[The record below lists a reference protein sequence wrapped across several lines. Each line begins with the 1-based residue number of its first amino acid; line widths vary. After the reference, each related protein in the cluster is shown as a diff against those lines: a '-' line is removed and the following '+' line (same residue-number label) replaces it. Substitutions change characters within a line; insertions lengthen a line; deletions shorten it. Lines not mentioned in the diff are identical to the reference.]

1 MELFVNA
8 SYFRDVIKD
17 YEVLGEKENW
27 IRLKRFWEYYAIDH
41 GSYGVLVNANCEP
54 DILDAFGTKLKAVDE
69 LRPLLNKPL
78 FRVDSLQLYIDGN
91 YLFTSPS
98 LGLEWFFGEDLV
110 NSLTREKG
118 LELRKIEDGY
128 TLIYVKVSRPLSPE
142 RANEALERLALGL
155 RIYER
160 IKEEQE
166 DVALKVTKTLLSS

>member
-1 MELFVNA
+1 M
-8 SYFRDVIKD
+8 
-17 YEVLGEKENW
+17 
-27 IRLKRFWEYYAIDH
+27 
-41 GSYGVLVNANCEP
+41 
-54 DILDAFGTKLKAVDE
+54 
-69 LRPLLNKPL
+69 
-78 FRVDSLQLYIDGN
+78 
-91 YLFTSPS
+91 
-98 LGLEWFFGEDLV
+98 GLEWFFGEDLV